1 MALRIKVGLP
11 KHIWVHHF
19 GVSPSFILNQRKI
32 WSLVSHLK
40 AKNTLEELD
49 VLRFFEFKVEEF
61 PYKTFFYDYDDLK
74 AINKSGY
81 TEHYLGKSLT
91 VRPLV
96 IAKCILLNVFFVWV
110 KSFFKAINCIWRKN
124 SLLFNPSKTP
134 FYTIYNTFS
143 LNF

>member
-1 MALRIKVGLP
+1 MLSLLRAYYYD
-11 KHIWVHHF
+11 
-19 GVSPSFILNQRKI
+19 SNQRKI
-32 WSLVSHLK
+32 WSLVSLLK

-110 KSFFKAINCIWRKN
+110 KSFFKAINGIWRKTRYY
-124 SLLFNPSKTP
+124 LIPPKHLFTQYIIHFRLISKNQT
-134 FYTIYNTFS
+134 NRQMCH
-143 LNF
+143 